1 MNEKVIKSQKTL
13 TDQFTSYE
21 WFFFIE
27 IAHFL
32 SHLNGV
38 VKNLTKWNNNLAL
51 ESTRKR
57 KKKILVIISKQEFCN
72 KCTIGRFAR
81 GGNKNSM
88 TILEEEIQAC
98 QSCDPPEYSFLRSEI
113 PSHSDDSSSLQERAR
128 ENFEMNNQTKGERNE
143 KVI

>member
-21 WFFFIE
+21 WFFFVE

-51 ESTRKR
+51 ES
-57 KKKILVIISKQEFCN
+57 S
-72 KCTIGRFAR
+72 
-81 GGNKNSM
+81 
-88 TILEEEIQAC
+88 LEEEIQAC
-98 QSCDPPEYSFLRSEI
+98 QSCDPPEYSFLWSEI
-113 PSHSDDSSSLQERAR
+113 PSTPMIHLCFKSELERTSKWTTKPKER
-128 ENFEMNNQTKGERNE
+128 EMKR
-143 KVI
+143 

>member
-21 WFFFIE
+21 WFFFVE

-51 ESTRKR
+51 ES
-57 KKKILVIISKQEFCN
+57 S
-72 KCTIGRFAR
+72 
-81 GGNKNSM
+81 
-88 TILEEEIQAC
+88 LEEEIQAC
-98 QSCDPPEYSFLRSEI
+98 RCCDQPKYSFLQPEI
-113 PSHSDDSSSLQERAR
+113 PSHSDDSSTLQERAR